1 MVPEKMPACQLGA
14 VFPTPLNGFFECR
27 VSPDIGSILLPHGLK
42 DVLAEMKLFSR
53 QTESQ
58 RSLKNLKTSLTF
70 SYGKVTI
77 LNGQRCEIDLFYW
90 SIVSSQCSMS
100 FCCTAK

>member
-1 MVPEKMPACQLGA
+1 MAPEKMPACQLGA
-14 VFPTPLNGFFECR
+14 VFPTPLNGFCECR
-27 VSPDIGSILLPHGLK
+27 VSPDIGSVLPPWGLK

-70 SYGKVTI
+70 SYGKVAI
-77 LNGQRCEIDLFYW
+77 LNGQKCEIDLFFYW
-90 SIVSSQCSMS
+90 GIV
-100 FCCTAK
+100 A